1 MGDAKE
7 DYPVFSVSKMKPRS
21 WLFRVWN
28 ERTTWRTASPLQVF
42 YSNKRQWW
50 SQRTK
55 FEHEETKNA
64 AKPKKNP
71 PSLFDKQSAHT
82 RTHTHTFIHARVH
95 TDTRAH
101 TQQTCA
107 HKHPRT
113 HTQAHARHAR
123 SASDIHTRQ
132 NEGSDGFRRVET
144 NCCLLREPL
153 SPCFLVEPPSNKN
166 CLRMKERNPNE
177 EETREKEAVH
187 KRSDIRRRYNKHS
200 NNTKEESTV
209 FPASFVKVGERRAPA
224 FFF

>member
-28 ERTTWRTASPLQVF
+28 ERTTWRTVSSLQVC

-82 RTHTHTFIHARVH
+82 RTHTHTRSSTRAYIQTRGHIHNRHARINIHAR
-95 TDTRAH
+95 TLRR
-101 TQQTCA
+101 TQGTHAQR
-107 HKHPRT
+107 RT
-113 HTQAHARHAR
+113 YILDRMRGAMALDESKRIAVC
-123 SASDIHTRQ
+123 SANHSRPV
-132 NEGSDGFRRVET
+132 S
-144 NCCLLREPL
+144 L
-153 SPCFLVEPPSNKN
+153 SN
-166 CLRMKERNPNE
+166 
-177 EETREKEAVH
+177 
-187 KRSDIRRRYNKHS
+187 RRRIK
-200 NNTKEESTV
+200 T
-209 FPASFVKVGERRAPA
+209 ASV
-224 FFF
+224 